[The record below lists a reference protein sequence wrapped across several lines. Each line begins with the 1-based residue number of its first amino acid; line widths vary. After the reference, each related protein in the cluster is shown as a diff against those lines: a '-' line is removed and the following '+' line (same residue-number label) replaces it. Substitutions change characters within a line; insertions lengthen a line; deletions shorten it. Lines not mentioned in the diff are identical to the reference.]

1 MSQHY
6 SRELRE
12 IQSWNVLENHTKLS
26 PTIASSICLQA
37 KEILIHQLSKIYSK
51 SLIIILHTV
60 SKDVIENVSFSCFII
75 TPTESL
81 AMCFSSKSIKRRRV
95 WKGRKTPFKELR
107 RNNLCLIGF
116 HWGGCLFWINN
127 TKDNISLISLGHSK
141 PIHSKPMVKH
151 FSPRMGTPQ
160 ERCGH
165 LNNISEISKRRRNWQ
180 WEDKHVYLTK
190 QEKIAENVKYVS
202 VPRIL
207 FIW

>member
-1 MSQHY
+1 MFAGQG
-6 SRELRE
+6 
-12 IQSWNVLENHTKLS
+12 
-26 PTIASSICLQA
+26 
-37 KEILIHQLSKIYSK
+37 EILIHQVSKIYSK

-60 SKDVIENVSFSCFII
+60 SKDVIENGHFHALS
-75 TPTESL
+75 SL
-81 AMCFSSKSIKRRRV
+81 PLNPWLCASSKSIKRRRV

-116 HWGGCLFWINN
+116 HWGGCLFESIIP
-127 TKDNISLISLGHSK
+127 KIIFPLISLGHSK

-180 WEDKHVYLTK
+180 WKT
-190 QEKIAENVKYVS
+190 S
-202 VPRIL
+202 MCT
-207 FIW
+207 

>member
-6 SRELRE
+6 SKELRE
-12 IQSWNVLENHTKLS
+12 IQSWNVMENHTKLS
-26 PTIASSICLQA
+26 STIGSSMCLQA
-37 KEILIHQLSKIYSK
+37 KEILIHQVSKIYSK
-51 SLIIILHTV
+51 SLIIVLHTV

-81 AMCFSSKSIKRRRV
+81 AMWFSSKPIKRGRV
-95 WKGRKTPFKELR
+95 CKGRKTPFKEFP
-107 RNNLCLIGF
+107 RNNSCLIGF

-127 TKDNISLISLGHSK
+127 TKDDVSPVSLGHSK

-151 FSPRMGTPQ
+151 FSPSMGTPQ

-190 QEKIAENVKYVS
+190 QNT
-202 VPRIL
+202 
-207 FIW
+207 